1 MAETAADPAS
11 TFYKNLRLKIMIVDL
26 IGYGAPVFFAIYLT
40 LNFHEKILEIIQNNN
55 INSLLNFVS
64 VDNSIQMIIHS
75 MFGGIFFAFVLYKY
89 KANCRPRRYR
99 SKTGFI

>member
-1 MAETAADPAS
+1 MAETASDPAS

-55 INSLLNFVS
+55 IQFVNPKNL
-64 VDNSIQMIIHS
+64 VEYFLFCYI
-75 MFGGIFFAFVLYKY
+75 Y
-89 KANCRPRRYR
+89 
-99 SKTGFI
+99 